1 MEARLRS
8 LLDLFD
14 GKRRYLIPLFQRPYV
29 WTEERQWAP
38 LWEDIVRQAS
48 LAAGGAHEEP
58 PHFIGAVVINQV
70 RTFGNQVPAHEVI
83 DGQQRLTTFQVLLA
97 AIRDVAQV
105 EGAADVAS
113 ELSPYTANKGMME
126 HPDVERF
133 KLWPTIKDQPAFTA
147 VVSLGSQSAV
157 EAQYPAVYKRKVLQP
172 RERLVEAYLFF
183 TRALRSYLDD
193 AEEDRTTALHAVF
206 EALRR
211 RLQLVT
217 IELSGNDDPQVIFE
231 TLNARGEPLLASD
244 LLRNYVFLR
253 AARNKEDVSGLHK
266 QYWAPFDEEA
276 DDLQDAKSKRFWQVQ
291 ERQGR
296 SLRPRIDLFLQ
307 HFLAFKT
314 EQEPNVTR
322 LFHDYQRWIRE
333 KNPFPSVEAEL
344 VDVTRCANAFRRLL
358 RPDPSTRLGALA
370 VRLRDMDTS
379 TVYPLMLALL
389 MRQELPEVEFA
400 GIATDIESFL
410 IRRLVCGRTTK
421 AYNRYFLQLTREVK
435 ALVSVDR
442 AAFQSLLLA
451 GEGTSVDWPDDAEFQ
466 RALQDRP
473 LYMEFRAS
481 RLEMLLRA
489 LDEALRTAKTE
500 KVTVDGDLSIEHVMP
515 QQWEANWPLSKA
527 AVAKAGGHEEAEQKR
542 DVLVHTLGNLTL
554 LTQELNASVSNGPY
568 VDKQKH
574 ITANSALR
582 MNTYFQTEAEW
593 DEDGI
598 RKRGEMLAMLATKL
612 WPKPR
617 IA

>member
-48 LAAGGAHEEP
+48 FAAGGTREEP

-83 DGQQRLTTFQVLLA
+83 DGQQRLTTLQVLLA
-97 AIRDVAQV
+97 AIRDVAHA
-105 EGAADVAS
+105 EGDSDLAT
-113 ELSPYTANKGMME
+113 ELHPYTANKGMMDLPE
-126 HPDVERF
+126 VERF
-133 KLWPTIKDQPAFTA
+133 KLWPTFKDQPAFMA

-157 EAQYPAVYKRKVLQP
+157 EGQYPAVYKRKVLQP

-183 TRALRSYLDD
+183 TRALKSYLDEAGD
-193 AEEDRTTALHAVF
+193 GRTSALHAVF
-206 EALRR
+206 ETLRR

-253 AARNKEDVSGLHK
+253 AARNKEDVEGLHK
-266 QYWAPFDEEA
+266 QYWSPFDEEA
-276 DDLQDAKSKRFWQVQ
+276 DDSKDAKSKRFWQVQ

-333 KNPFPSVEAEL
+333 KSPFASVEAEL
-344 VDVTRCANAFRRLL
+344 KEVTRCANAFRRLL
-358 RPDPSTRLGALA
+358 RPDPSTRLGTFA

-389 MRQELPEVEFA
+389 TRQDLPEVELE
-400 GIATDIESFL
+400 GITTDIESFL
-410 IRRLVCGRTTK
+410 IRRMACGRTTK
-421 AYNRYFLQLTREVK
+421 AYNRYFLQLTRDVK
-435 ALVSVDR
+435 ALPSVDR
-442 AAFQSLLLA
+442 AAFQRLLLL
-451 GEGTSVDWPDDAEFQ
+451 GGGMSVDWPGDAEFQ

-473 LYMEFRAS
+473 LYLELRAS
-481 RLEMLLRA
+481 RIEMLLRA
-489 LDEALRTAKTE
+489 LDEALKTAKTE
-500 KVTVDGDLSIEHVMP
+500 KVTIDGDLSIEHVMP
-515 QQWEANWPLSKA
+515 QQWEKHWPLSKA
-527 AVAKAGGHEEAEQKR
+527 AMATAGGQGEAEQKR
-542 DVLVHTLGNLTL
+542 DALVHTLGNLTL

-568 VDKQKH
+568 ADKQPH

-582 MNTYFQTEAEW
+582 MNTYFQKVAEW

-598 RKRGEMLAMLATKL
+598 RERSATLAKLATKV
-612 WPKPR
+612 WPKP
-617 IA
+617 